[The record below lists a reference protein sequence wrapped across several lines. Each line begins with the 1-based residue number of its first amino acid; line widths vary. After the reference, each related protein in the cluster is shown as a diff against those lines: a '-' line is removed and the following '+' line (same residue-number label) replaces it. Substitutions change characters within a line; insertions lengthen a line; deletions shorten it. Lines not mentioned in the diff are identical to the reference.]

1 MRRFAELFVW
11 ISVIAL
17 LALFLGG
24 AFYSFLVEDKE
35 PHVESADWHGK

>member
-1 MRRFAELFVW
+1 MRRSTEAFIW

-24 AFYSFLVEDKE
+24 VAYSFLVPENRIRIDSTRWSEK
-35 PHVESADWHGK
+35 